1 MTNQGAIIMAAENVK
16 HFTDAAFESD
26 VLGNDSVVLV
36 DFWAEWCGPCRAIA
50 PIIDELASDYEGRAV
65 IGKMNVDDNQGVPGN
80 FGIRGIPTMLIF
92 KGGEVVGQLVGAQSK
107 AKIAEQLDRA
117 LEN

>member
-1 MTNQGAIIMAAENVK
+1 MAADNVK
-16 HFTDAAFESD
+16 EFSDSSFESD
-26 VLGNDSVVLV
+26 VLSNDNVVLV

-50 PIIDELASDYEGRAV
+50 PVIDELASEYDGRAV
-65 IGKMNVDDNQGVPGN
+65 IGKMNVDHNPGTPGN
-80 FGIRGIPTMLIF
+80 FGIRGIPTLLVF

-117 LEN
+117 LEA

>member
-1 MTNQGAIIMAAENVK
+1 MAAANVK
-16 HFTDAAFESD
+16 EFSDEAFDTD
-26 VLGNDSVVLV
+26 VLGSDSVVLV

-50 PIIDELASDYEGRAV
+50 PVIDQLASEYEGRAV
-65 IGKMNVDDNQGVPGN
+65 IGKLNVDHNPDVPGN
-80 FGIRGIPTMLIF
+80 YGIRGIPTLLVF

-117 LEN
+117 LES

>member
-1 MTNQGAIIMAAENVK
+1 MAAANVK
-16 HFTDAAFESD
+16 EFSDSSFEAD

-50 PIIDELASDYEGRAV
+50 PVIDQLATDYEGRVV
-65 IGKMNVDDNQGVPGN
+65 IGKMNVDHNPGTPGN
-80 FGIRGIPTMLIF
+80 FGIRGIPTLLVF

-107 AKIAEQLDRA
+107 DKIAEQLDRA
-117 LEN
+117 LEA

>member
-1 MTNQGAIIMAAENVK
+1 MAAANVK
-16 HFTDAAFESD
+16 EFSDAAFDTD
-26 VLGNDSVVLV
+26 VINSDSVVLV

-50 PIIDELASDYEGRAV
+50 PVIDQLASEYEGRAV
-65 IGKMNVDDNQGVPGN
+65 IGKLKVDHNPGVPGN
-80 FGIRGIPTMLIF
+80 YGIRGIPTLLVF

-117 LEN
+117 LES

>member
-1 MTNQGAIIMAAENVK
+1 MAAANVK
-16 HFTDAAFESD
+16 EFSDEAFDTDVINS
-26 VLGNDSVVLV
+26 DSVVLV

-50 PIIDELASDYEGRAV
+50 PVIDQLASEYEGRAV
-65 IGKMNVDDNQGVPGN
+65 IGKLNVDHNPGVPGN
-80 FGIRGIPTMLIF
+80 YGIRGIPTLLVF

-117 LEN
+117 LES